1 MNLNFLR
8 LLILALVCWI
18 FLHRATGLLYYA
30 AAMIVLLEGLNG
42 QKAFR
47 LLPNFKI
54 YNTLFVSY
62 LAFVVLNRTR
72 SFKWSERAEAIIN
85 IAEHGFF
92 AIFICLII
100 WLFLNIF
107 TKMTFRWKAIWILIS
122 FNIIG
127 VLNEVFQ
134 NWLCHHELI
143 DFIADARKDMIVNLL
158 GSFLF
163 LILLKKITV
172 DEFLN

>member
-8 LLILALVCWI
+8 LLIAALVCWAYW
-18 FLHRATGLLYYA
+18 HRATSLLYYA
-30 AAMIVLLEGLNG
+30 AAMIVLLEGLNW

-62 LAFVVLNRTR
+62 LAFIMLNRTR
-72 SFKWSERAEAIIN
+72 SFKWSEPVEAILN

-92 AIFICLII
+92 AIIVCSIL

-107 TKMTFRWKAIWILIS
+107 TKRNFRWKAIWVLVI

-134 NWLCHHELI
+134 NWLNQQPFW
-143 DFIADARKDMIVNLL
+143 DFVADARKDMIVNAL
-158 GSFLF
+158 GAFLF
-163 LILLKKITV
+163 LILLKKIAV
-172 DEFLN
+172 SE

>member
-8 LLILALVCWI
+8 LLITALVCWAYW
-18 FLHRATGLLYYA
+18 HRATGLLYYA
-30 AAMIVLLEGLNG
+30 AAMIVLLEGLNW
-42 QKAFR
+42 QTSFR

-62 LAFVVLNRTR
+62 LAFIVLNRTR
-72 SFKWSERAEAIIN
+72 SFTWSEPVEAILN
-85 IAEHGFF
+85 IAEHAFF
-92 AIFICLII
+92 AIIVCSML

-107 TKMTFRWKAIWILIS
+107 TKRNFRWKAIWMLIV

-134 NWLCHHELI
+134 NWLCHHELV

-163 LILLKKITV
+163 LILLKRTDV
-172 DEFLN
+172 SDEN